1 MAIKGSETA
10 EVSVLV
16 DGKSEKAAREQIL
29 SEENSYRGHRFD
41 DGDANSWHGYH
52 HGNDVELLSIRQ
64 DKTGKALRQSFE
76 VSVDQ
81 LVSPDLSW
89 HRFEVDQI
97 LETFRWLAISGK
109 DYHQRCT
116 KSEEHTS
123 EIQSLMRISY
133 A

>member
-89 HRFEVDQI
+89 HRFEV
-97 LETFRWLAISGK
+97 R
-109 DYHQRCT
+109 
-116 KSEEHTS
+116 SEEHTS
-123 EIQSLMRISY
+123 ELQSLMRISY
-133 A
+133 AVFCLKKKKTYKNK